1 MISYDATH
9 HSSAQ
14 AKFSF
19 SKADRFPKVRG
30 ADGNQQIGYSLPS
43 QLEQRSAGIGFGQ
56 RTVFAKADSE

>member
-1 MISYDATH
+1 MSVSHHPSLKQATLISYDATH

-30 ADGNQQIGYSLPS
+30 AGGN
-43 QLEQRSAGIGFGQ
+43 
-56 RTVFAKADSE
+56 